1 MRDRKFASMLR
12 KAHMNTESTR
22 DKGEAGEA
30 RAVEYLLSQGYRVI
44 SRNYQS
50 RKGEIDC
57 VAYAPDGTLVFVEV
71 KSARSLSRGHPFTW
85 ITPAKQRTLA
95 AMARQ
100 YLADHRLH
108 SAPSRFDVVAIVAGK
123 IDHMKNAFLV

>member
-1 MRDRKFASMLR
+1 
-12 KAHMNTESTR
+12 MNEESTR
-22 DKGEAGEA
+22 DKGDIGEH
-30 RAVEYLLSQGYRVI
+30 RAVEHLLSQGFRVV

-100 YLADHRLH
+100 YLADHQMN
-108 SAPSRFDVVAIVAGK
+108 SIPCRFDVIAIVGEK